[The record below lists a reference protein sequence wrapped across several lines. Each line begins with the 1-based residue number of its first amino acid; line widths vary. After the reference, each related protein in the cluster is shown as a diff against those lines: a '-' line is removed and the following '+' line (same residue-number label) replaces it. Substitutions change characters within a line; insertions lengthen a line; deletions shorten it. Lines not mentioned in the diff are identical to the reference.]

1 MNYKKIDT
9 FSDWTKDEKDQFTV
23 SVIKGLV
30 IDGVRKANSGH
41 PGGPMSLA
49 DFSYILYSEYLVFD
63 TNNPD
68 WQSRDRLV
76 LSVGHTCMLLYVLLY
91 LSDILTMDDLKEFR
105 QLHSRTPGHPEIET
119 PGVDANTGPLGQGVG
134 MATGMALAEKM
145 LSASSQKDRDN
156 YTYVLVG
163 DGDLQEPIALGAATL
178 AGHWK
183 LSQLVMFYD
192 KNDIQIAGK
201 TSRCDSTNYANLFKA
216 MNWDVQEIDGHDH
229 EAIRKAIESA
239 QTSPLPSIIIGNTT
253 IAKGSA
259 TLENKSQSH
268 GAPFSPEEII
278 GTKQNLGLPDDES
291 FYCPVEVKKYFQRNF
306 KSIQQ
311 LISDSGERK
320 DSDIFDISSELKNI
334 ELVDFDPNEVIAT
347 RKAFGMSLDKFS
359 SHIPTIVGGSA
370 DLDGSNCTTNFVN
383 THGDF
388 SSTNLKGRNIP
399 FGVREFPMGAIMN
412 GISLYG
418 GLFPFGGT
426 FLVFSDYVRSA
437 IRLSAIQKLHVLYE
451 FTHDSIFVGED
462 GPTHQ
467 PVEHIMS
474 LRLIPNLLVFRPA
487 DAIETHFCFETIME
501 NDKNP
506 SAILL
511 TRQKLPVSNL
521 DKNIIKDGVK
531 KGAYTILESHNPEL
545 VIFTSGSEA
554 HLALSIAKEINNN
567 IKIVNIPC
575 WELFE
580 KQSEDY
586 KKNIIT
592 SNCKKRVSLE
602 AGTTLGWEKFV
613 GQHGLKIGIDD
624 FGLSAPGADV
634 VEQFDFTKEKI
645 IVKITEYLNE

>member
-9 FSDWTKDEKDQFTV
+9 FSNWTKDEKDQFTV
-23 SVIKGLV
+23 SVIKGLI

-49 DFSYILYSEYLVFD
+49 DFSYILYSEYLIFD
-63 TNNPD
+63 KDNPD
-68 WQSRDRLV
+68 WHSRDRLV

-91 LSDILTMDDLKEFR
+91 LSDILDMDDLKEFR

-134 MATGMALAEKM
+134 MATGMALAERM
-145 LSASSQKDRDN
+145 LSASAQKDRKN

-201 TSRCDSTNYANLFKA
+201 TSRCDSTNYTDLFKA

-229 EAIRKAIESA
+229 QAIRKAIENA
-239 QTSPLPSIIIGNTT
+239 QVSTLPSIIIGKTT

-259 TLENKSQSH
+259 TLENTSQSH
-268 GAPFSPEEII
+268 GAPFSPDEII
-278 GTKQNLGLPDDES
+278 GTKQNLGLPEDES
-291 FYCPVEVKKYFQRNF
+291 FYCPIEVKKYFQRNF
-306 KSIQQ
+306 KSIKA
-311 LISDSGERK
+311 LISDSKRK
-320 DSDIFDISSELKNI
+320 KGNDTFDISSELKNI
-334 ELVDFDPNEVIAT
+334 DLVDFDPNEVIAT

-370 DLDGSNCTTNFVN
+370 DLDGSNCTTNFTN

-399 FGVREFPMGAIMN
+399 FGVREFPMGSIMN

-437 IRLSAIQKLHVLYE
+437 IRLSAIQKLHVMYE

-487 DAIETHFCFETIME
+487 DAIETHFCFEAIME

-506 SAILL
+506 STILL
-511 TRQKLPVSNL
+511 TRQKLPVSVL
-521 DKNIIKDGVK
+521 DKNTIRDGVK
-531 KGAYTILESHNPEL
+531 KGAYTVLELDNPDL
-545 VIFTSGSEA
+545 IIFTTGSES
-554 HLALSIAKEINNN
+554 HLALSIAKEIKNDV
-567 IKIVNIPC
+567 KIVNIPC

-580 KQSEDY
+580 QQSEAY
-586 KKNIIT
+586 KNIILT
-592 SNCKKRVSLE
+592 SSCKKRVSLE

-624 FGLSAPGADV
+624 FGLSAPGVDV
-634 VEQFDFTKEKI
+634 AKQFDFTKEKI
-645 IVKITEYLNE
+645 TAKIKKYLND

>member
-9 FSDWTKDEKDQFTV
+9 FSNWTKDEKDQFTV
-23 SVIKGLV
+23 SVIKGLI

-49 DFSYILYSEYLVFD
+49 DFSYILYSEYLIFD
-63 TNNPD
+63 KDNPD
-68 WQSRDRLV
+68 WHSRDRLV

-91 LSDILTMDDLKEFR
+91 LSDILDMDDLKEFR

-134 MATGMALAEKM
+134 MATGMALAERM
-145 LSASSQKDRDN
+145 LSASAQKDRKN

-201 TSRCDSTNYANLFKA
+201 TSRCDSTNYTDLFKA

-229 EAIRKAIESA
+229 QAIRKAIENA
-239 QTSPLPSIIIGNTT
+239 QISPLPSIIIGNTT

-259 TLENKSQSH
+259 TLENTSQSH
-268 GAPFSPEEII
+268 GAPFSPDEII
-278 GTKQNLGLPDDES
+278 GTKQKLGLPEDES
-291 FYCPVEVKKYFQRNF
+291 FYCPIEVKKYFQRNS

-311 LISDSGERK
+311 LISNSKNKKGNNT
-320 DSDIFDISSELKNI
+320 FDISSELKNI
-334 ELVDFDPNEVIAT
+334 DLVNFDPDEVIAT

-399 FGVREFPMGAIMN
+399 FGVREFPMGSIMN

-437 IRLSAIQKLHVLYE
+437 IRLSAIQKLHVMYE

-487 DAIETHFCFETIME
+487 DAIETHFCFEAIME

-506 SAILL
+506 STILL
-511 TRQKLPVSNL
+511 TRQKLPVSVL
-521 DKNIIKDGVK
+521 DKNTIRDGVK
-531 KGAYTILESHNPEL
+531 KGAYTVLESDNPDL
-545 VIFTSGSEA
+545 VIFTTGSES
-554 HLALSIAKEINNN
+554 HLALSIAKEIKNDV
-567 IKIVNIPC
+567 KIVNIPC

-580 KQSEDY
+580 QQSEGY
-586 KKNIIT
+586 KNSILT
-592 SNCKKRVSLE
+592 SSCKKRVSLE

-624 FGLSAPGADV
+624 FGLSAPGVDV
-634 VEQFDFTKEKI
+634 AKQFDFTKEKI
-645 IVKITEYLNE
+645 TAKIKKYLND